1 MSIIKKKRKEKIMEG
16 YVTLKSYDGKLV
28 RVPEEKKKE
37 YIRNQE
43 KIKVYLSKGKTMEEV
58 KELLNNEDEKDG

>member
-1 MSIIKKKRKEKIMEG
+1 MEG

-28 RVPEEKKKE
+28 RVPEDKKEE

-43 KIKVYLSKGKTMEEV
+43 RIKAYLNEGKSFEEI
-58 KELLNNEDEKDG
+58 KELLNNEQKNTNE